1 MQVFWSKSAKQDRY
15 DIALY
20 ISQESVDAA
29 CAMLDRFDQAAR
41 QLENFPLLA
50 PEGRLEGTREFVV
63 HKHYILIYEI
73 INETVIILAVLHTPK
88 QYPPIIQ

>member
-1 MQVFWSKSAKQDRY
+1 MQVFWSKSAKQVRY

-41 QLENFPLLA
+41 QLENFPQLA
-50 PEGRLEGTREFVV
+50 PEGRVEGTREFVV
-63 HKHYILIYEI
+63 HKHYILVYEI
-73 INETVIILAVLHTPK
+73 INETVIILAVLHTSK

>member
-1 MQVFWSKSAKQDRY
+1 MQVFWSKAAKQDRY

-41 QLENFPLLA
+41 QLEKFPLLA
-50 PEGRLEGTREFVV
+50 PEGRVKGTREFVV
-63 HKHYILIYEI
+63 HKHYILVYEI
-73 INETVIILAVLHTPK
+73 INEAVIILAVLHTAK
-88 QYPPIIQ
+88 QYPSLLQ

>member
-29 CAMLDRFDQAAR
+29 CAMLDRFVKPQGSLKISHCLPQKDEWKE
-41 QLENFPLLA
+41 LVSLLSTNTTS
-50 PEGRLEGTREFVV
+50 LLM
-63 HKHYILIYEI
+63 KS
-73 INETVIILAVLHTPK
+73 
-88 QYPPIIQ
+88 

>member
-29 CAMLDRFDQAAR
+29 CAMLDRFDQAA
-41 QLENFPLLA
+41 
-50 PEGRLEGTREFVV
+50 V
-63 HKHYILIYEI
+63 YEI
-73 INETVIILAVLHTPK
+73 INETVIILAVLHTSK